1 MTIEITKERLEQL
14 EDAARKLN
22 ALEVGGVDNWE
33 FYDEAMT
40 QYLKDV
46 EEKEQ
51 IQRLLSNIQ
60 EALCEG
66 IHEPSERGAGFGFT
80 DLSSENALQVL
91 KNGIEEIVKART
103 KK

>member
-66 IHEPSERGAGFGFT
+66 ILEPSERGAGFGFT